1 MRTALMTASTLIC
14 VICTNA
20 LSTAAT
26 WNCTILPSEH
36 TLSSDPASGARLIRV
51 TSHNA
56 ADSNLYFHQRCF
68 LPNNKLMLFYSDRSG
83 RNEIMGYLLE
93 TGELIRFN
101 TSPQPASGSPVAS
114 RHANRIFVSRNNQ
127 IYRWDLTMTTT
138 PGTSVEVTETLLT
151 SLPPGASQRSF
162 IDENSN
168 GTLLVYAYSLNDEH
182 YLGFCST
189 DTGSPLPPTKLNF
202 KPDHIQF
209 HWTRPD
215 LVAFN
220 RIYGSD
226 VAPKDPTAPRQ
237 ARIWF
242 LNTETRIPTP
252 AFWQVPGEIT
262 THECWWVND
271 QMTFIGGHHHE
282 GSREEGHV
290 KTLNLLTGD
299 IQIKGAGAW
308 IEQVTASQLA
318 EVNWWH
324 AAGSPNGKWIAA
336 DNWHGIIAIFNA
348 RTTERKTL
356 TQGHRTYGSGHH
368 LHVGWDTT
376 GQRVEFTSNAHGN
389 PDVYIAEIPKDWTP

>member
-1 MRTALMTASTLIC
+1 MRTALLTASTLIC
-14 VICTNA
+14 VICSSA
-20 LSTAAT
+20 LASADT
-26 WNCTILPSEH
+26 WKCTILPSEH

-127 IYRWDLTMTTT
+127 IYRWDLTITTT

-189 DTGSPLPPTKLNF
+189 DTGSPLPPTKLDF

-209 HWTRPD
+209 HRTRPD

-226 VAPKDPTAPRQ
+226 VAPKDPAAPRH

-262 THECWWVND
+262 TQEC
-271 QMTFIGGHHHE
+271 
-282 GSREEGHV
+282 
-290 KTLNLLTGD
+290 
-299 IQIKGAGAW
+299 
-308 IEQVTASQLA
+308 
-318 EVNWWH
+318 
-324 AAGSPNGKWIAA
+324 
-336 DNWHGIIAIFNA
+336 
-348 RTTERKTL
+348 
-356 TQGHRTYGSGHH
+356 
-368 LHVGWDTT
+368 
-376 GQRVEFTSNAHGN
+376 
-389 PDVYIAEIPKDWTP
+389 